1 VLAYDDKEHKWQEES
16 KQQQQQQDCAAAE
29 EPLDEVKEKVE
40 ESATV
45 EEVSE
50 ASDCAVAA
58 AEVPHITITE
68 LHAASPEDVPVP
80 VDEEEEEEADD

>member
-1 VLAYDDKEHKWQEES
+1 
-16 KQQQQQQDCAAAE
+16 
-29 EPLDEVKEKVE
+29 VKEKVE

-50 ASDCAVAA
+50 ASACAVAA

-80 VDEEEEEEADD
+80 VDEEEEEEEEADD